1 MRHSQLGLH
10 RIILVVSLMATSY
23 AVRRRSVED
32 LDTMKV
38 CTWLFVGVLALAACG
53 GTTGLDMPLVP
64 EGRLPDTKRGSLP
77 VILTDKKLGAMEA
90 IIEGTLVRRGPC
102 FYFGNGPEDA
112 VIVWEE
118 GTTINSADE
127 RGLTIL
133 LRSGLRI
140 TEGDT
145 LRGGGGHLP
154 PGLPISDFTNEP
166 VPDECSTGDAV
177 QLHSVEIVETVR
189 RDDPEV
195 RPPPPAPAPAMP
207 SFLGSVKNH
216 ADAGG
221 AVVGVIRG
229 VHDPREALF
238 IRVLSDIRDEQGHR
252 NSPACLRE
260 IDDGL
265 FARLSQRFDELYR
278 ARECRWSDGGVVLR
292 RDEKEAVFVSANLDC
307 DGKNH
312 CVAEG
317 ARVYGNVG
325 GEGQGYILRPVA
337 GGWEIRTVGVSWM
350 S

>member
-1 MRHSQLGLH
+1 
-10 RIILVVSLMATSY
+10 MATSY
-23 AVRRRSVED
+23 AVRRRGVEGF
-32 LDTMKV
+32 DTMKV
-38 CTWLFVGVLALAACG
+38 CTWLFVGVLALAGCD
-53 GTTGLDMPLVP
+53 GTNRLDMPLVP
-64 EGRLPDTKRGSLP
+64 EGKLPGTERGNLP

-102 FYFGNGPEDA
+102 FYFDNGPEDA

-154 PGLPISDFTNEP
+154 SGLPISDFTNEP
-166 VPDECSTGDAV
+166 VPDECATGDAV

-195 RPPPPAPAPAMP
+195 RPPPPPPAPVMP
-207 SFLGSVKNH
+207 SFLDSVKNH
-216 ADAGG
+216 DTAGG
-221 AVVGVIRG
+221 AVAGVIRG
-229 VHDPREALF
+229 VDDPREALF

-260 IDDGL
+260 IDDAL

-278 ARECRWSDGGVVLR
+278 ASECRWSDGGVVLR
-292 RDEKEAVFVSANLDC
+292 RDEKGAVFVSANLDC
-307 DGKNH
+307 DGKDH

-325 GEGQGYILRPVA
+325 GEGLGYILRPVA
-337 GGWEIRTVGVSWM
+337 GGWEIRTVAVSWM